1 MPRIIRTAILN
12 AHVTRAYK
20 IVSDVERY
28 PEFLPGCERI
38 TILEP
43 VHEQILIRVD
53 VSWLGFSD
61 SFVTKNR
68 SIINETI
75 QMDLS
80 AGPFNSLNGVWSFS
94 PIGESGSRVGLELNY
109 ELKGIAK
116 LGKQV
121 LERAVDGCVDA
132 FQRRIE
138 GAGD

>member
-1 MPRIIRTAILN
+1 MPKIIQTTILD
-12 AHVTRAYK
+12 APVTRAYK

-28 PEFLPGCERI
+28 PEFLPGCQSVS
-38 TILEP
+38 ILES
-43 VHEQILIRVD
+43 VQEQILIRVD
-53 VSWLGFSD
+53 VSWSGFSN

-68 SIINETI
+68 SIINERI

-80 AGPFNSLNGVWSFS
+80 AGPFNRLDGVWSFS

-121 LERAVDGCVDA
+121 LERAVDACVEA

-138 GAGD
+138 GVDD

>member
-1 MPRIIRTAILN
+1 MPRIIQSAILD
-12 AHVTRAYK
+12 APVTRAYK

-28 PEFLPGCERI
+28 PEFLPGCERV
-38 TILEP
+38 TILES
-43 VHEQILIRVD
+43 VHEQILIKVD
-53 VSWLGFSD
+53 VSWSGFSD

-121 LERAVDGCVDA
+121 LERAVDGCVEA

-138 GAGD
+138 DAGD

>member
-1 MPRIIRTAILN
+1 MPKIIQTTILD
-12 AHVTRAYK
+12 APVTRAYK

-28 PEFLPGCERI
+28 PEFLPGCQGVS
-38 TILEP
+38 ILES
-43 VHEQILIRVD
+43 VQEQILIRVD
-53 VSWLGFSD
+53 VSWSGFSD

-68 SIINETI
+68 SIINERI

-80 AGPFNSLNGVWSFS
+80 EGPFNSLDGVWSFS

-121 LERAVDGCVDA
+121 LERAVDVCVEA

-138 GAGD
+138 GADD

>member
-1 MPRIIRTAILN
+1 MPKIIQTTILD
-12 AHVTRAYK
+12 APVTRAYK

-28 PEFLPGCERI
+28 PEFLPGCQSVS
-38 TILEP
+38 ILES
-43 VHEQILIRVD
+43 VQEQILIRVD
-53 VSWLGFSD
+53 VSWSGFSD

-68 SIINETI
+68 SILNERI

-80 AGPFNSLNGVWSFS
+80 AGPFNSLDGVWSFS

-121 LERAVDGCVDA
+121 LERAVDVCVEA

-138 GAGD
+138 GADD

>member
-1 MPRIIRTAILN
+1 MPRIIRTAILD
-12 AHVTRAYK
+12 APVTRAYK

-28 PEFLPGCERI
+28 PEFLPGCERV
-38 TILEP
+38 TILES
-43 VHEQILIRVD
+43 VHEQILIKVD
-53 VSWLGFSD
+53 VSWSGFSD

-121 LERAVDGCVDA
+121 LERAVDGCVEA

-138 GAGD
+138 DAGD

>member
-1 MPRIIRTAILN
+1 MPKIIQTTILD
-12 AHVTRAYK
+12 APVTRAYK

-28 PEFLPGCERI
+28 PEFLPGCQSVS
-38 TILEP
+38 ILES
-43 VHEQILIRVD
+43 VQEQILIRVD
-53 VSWLGFSD
+53 VSWSGFSD

-68 SIINETI
+68 SILNERI

-80 AGPFNSLNGVWSFS
+80 AGPFNSLDGVWSFS

-121 LERAVDGCVDA
+121 LERAVDACVEA

-138 GAGD
+138 GADD

>member
-1 MPRIIRTAILN
+1 MPKIIQTTILD
-12 AHVTRAYK
+12 APVTRAYK

-28 PEFLPGCERI
+28 PEFLPGCQSVS
-38 TILEP
+38 ILES
-43 VHEQILIRVD
+43 VQEQILIRVD
-53 VSWLGFSD
+53 VSWSGFSD

-68 SIINETI
+68 SIINERI
-75 QMDLS
+75 QIDLS
-80 AGPFNSLNGVWSFS
+80 AGPFNSLDGVWSFS

-121 LERAVDGCVDA
+121 LERAVDVCVEA

-138 GAGD
+138 GADD

>member
-1 MPRIIRTAILN
+1 MPRIIRTAILD
-12 AHVTRAYK
+12 APVTRAYK

-28 PEFLPGCERI
+28 PEFLPGCERV

-53 VSWLGFSD
+53 VSWSGFSD

-121 LERAVDGCVDA
+121 LERAVDGCVEA

-138 GAGD
+138 GADD

>member
-1 MPRIIRTAILN
+1 MPKIIQTTILD
-12 AHVTRAYK
+12 APVTRAYK

-28 PEFLPGCERI
+28 PEFLPGCQCVS
-38 TILEP
+38 ILES
-43 VHEQILIRVD
+43 VQEQILIRVD
-53 VSWLGFSD
+53 VSWSGFSD

-68 SIINETI
+68 SILNERI

-80 AGPFNSLNGVWSFS
+80 AGPFNSLDGVWSFS

-121 LERAVDGCVDA
+121 LERAVDVCVEA

-138 GAGD
+138 GADD

>member
-1 MPRIIRTAILN
+1 MPKIIQTTILD
-12 AHVTRAYK
+12 APVTRAYK

-28 PEFLPGCERI
+28 PEFLPGCQSVS
-38 TILEP
+38 ILES
-43 VHEQILIRVD
+43 VQEQILIRVD
-53 VSWLGFSD
+53 VSWSGFSD

-68 SIINETI
+68 SIINERI

-80 AGPFNSLNGVWSFS
+80 AGPFNSLDGVWSFS

-121 LERAVDGCVDA
+121 LERAVDVCVEK

-138 GAGD
+138 GADD

>member
-1 MPRIIRTAILN
+1 MPKIIQTTILD
-12 AHVTRAYK
+12 APVTRAYK

-28 PEFLPGCERI
+28 PEFLPGCQSVS
-38 TILEP
+38 ILES
-43 VHEQILIRVD
+43 VQEQILIRVD
-53 VSWLGFSD
+53 VSWSGFSN

-68 SIINETI
+68 SIINERI

-80 AGPFNSLNGVWSFS
+80 AGPFNSLDGVWSFS

-121 LERAVDGCVDA
+121 LERAVDGCVEA

-138 GAGD
+138 GADD

>member
-1 MPRIIRTAILN
+1 MPKIIQTTILD
-12 AHVTRAYK
+12 APVTRAYK

-28 PEFLPGCERI
+28 PEFLPGCQSVS
-38 TILEP
+38 ILES
-43 VHEQILIRVD
+43 VQEQILIRVD
-53 VSWLGFSD
+53 VSWSGFSD

-68 SIINETI
+68 SIINERI

-80 AGPFNSLNGVWSFS
+80 AGPFNSLDGVWSFS

-121 LERAVDGCVDA
+121 LERAVDVCVEA

-138 GAGD
+138 GADD

>member
-1 MPRIIRTAILN
+1 MPKIIQTTILD
-12 AHVTRAYK
+12 APVTRAYK

-28 PEFLPGCERI
+28 PEFLPGCQSVS
-38 TILEP
+38 ILES
-43 VHEQILIRVD
+43 VQEQILIRVD
-53 VSWLGFSD
+53 VSWSGFSN

-68 SIINETI
+68 SIINERI

-80 AGPFNSLNGVWSFS
+80 AGPFNSLDGVWSFS

-121 LERAVDGCVDA
+121 LERAVDVCVEA

-138 GAGD
+138 GADD